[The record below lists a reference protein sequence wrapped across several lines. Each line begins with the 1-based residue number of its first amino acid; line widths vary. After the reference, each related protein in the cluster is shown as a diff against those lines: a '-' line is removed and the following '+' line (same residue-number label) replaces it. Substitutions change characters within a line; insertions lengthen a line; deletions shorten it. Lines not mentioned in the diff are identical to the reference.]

1 MPDQIPAR
9 AALAKLL
16 FQKEAAYR
24 TAPTPGAIV
33 MPFTTYDVG
42 RDAKRQANNTVTSSP
57 LPARGD
63 AGDAVVGGAFT
74 SVLDLRSIGNW
85 LELLLGAST
94 PGGTVGAYTHTY
106 PIDLAERPSAL
117 LEMGHSDISKYFRTL
132 GAKLNKL
139 SWDVLNNDQ
148 NIAGEIIAAVETEE
162 TAAFDAAPTSS
173 VQHRACSA
181 GGQITD
187 GAGST
192 LGVVVGGSIA
202 FDNQMVGIPFADALE
217 GYGAID
223 QGELLI
229 SGSLR
234 AVFDGAAAYAL
245 ARANTNT
252 RLKMVSQATIGGLL
266 CSLTVDMP
274 YVELMEPKRQVSGK
288 SGLFVDVPWKAVAG
302 ATLPTVVL
310 LNDVAT
316 Y

>member
-1 MPDQIPAR
+1 MPDVIPAR

-16 FQKEAAYR
+16 FQKETAYR
-24 TAPTPGAIV
+24 TAPSPAAKV
-33 MPFTTYDVG
+33 MPFTVYDVG
-42 RDAKRQANNTVTSSP
+42 REAKRQANNTVTSSP

-63 AGDAVVGGAFT
+63 AGDAIVGGAIA

-94 PGGTVGAYTHTY
+94 PSGTTPAFSHTY
-106 PIDLAERPSAL
+106 PVNLAERPSAL
-117 LEMGHSDISKYFRTL
+117 CELGHSDISKYFRSL
-132 GAKLNKL
+132 GIKANKM
-139 SWDVLNNDQ
+139 SWDVVNNDQ
-148 NIAGEIIAAVETEE
+148 DVSIEVLGAVETEE
-162 TAAFDAAPTSS
+162 TAAFDAAPTSYA
-173 VQHRACSA
+173 QFRACSA
-181 GGQITD
+181 KGKIYD
-187 GAGST
+187 GSGAT

-202 FDNQMVGIPFADALE
+202 FDNQMTGIPLADALE

-223 QGELLI
+223 QGELII
-229 SGSLR
+229 SGTLR
-234 AVFDGAAAYAL
+234 AVFDGASAYAI

-252 RLKMVSQATIGGLL
+252 ALTIISQATVGSLT
-266 CSLTVDMP
+266 CSLTVAMP
-274 YVELMEPKRQVSGK
+274 YVELMEPKRQVRGK